1 MIWHRSHRADP
12 AARALADR
20 HYNRQKVG
28 SPQFVP
34 PGRCLVLLSGCE
46 RAFWVT
52 SFPFAEYVK
61 HAWAG
66 AWMCSAFRN
75 EGAGVAS
82 EMITEAVAATRHF
95 FGEPPPQGM
104 VTFIDQRKVRPV
116 KRRYKLVWGLTYL
129 MAGFEPVGFTKSG
142 LMALQ
147 LRPENMPAAAPA
159 KPSIGCLL
167 SPPPP
172 SPSRGSRSGSGQGME
187 R

>member
-1 MIWHRSHRADP
+1 MVTAAAARCAEMIWCRSHRADP
-12 AARALADR
+12 SARALADR

-34 PGRCLVLLSGCE
+34 PGRCFVLLSNCE

-52 SFPFAEYVK
+52 SFPFAQYVK
-61 HAWAG
+61 HEWAG

-82 EMITEAVAATRHF
+82 EMITEAVAATRHY

-116 KRRYKLVWGLTYL
+116 KRRRKLVWGLTY
-129 MAGFEPVGFTKSG
+129 MRAGFQHVGFTKGG
-142 LMALQ
+142 LMAWQ
-147 LRPENMPAAAPA
+147 LFPEDM
-159 KPSIGCLL
+159 
-167 SPPPP
+167 PPPFP
-172 SPSRGSRSGSGQGME
+172 ANPPIGALL
-187 R
+187 

>member
-1 MIWHRSHRADP
+1 MIWCRSNRADP
-12 AARALADR
+12 AARSLADR

-34 PGRCLVLLSGCE
+34 PGRCLVLLSNCE

-82 EMITEAVAATRHF
+82 DMITEAVAATRHY
-95 FGEPPPQGM
+95 FGEPPAQGM
-104 VTFIDQRKVRPV
+104 ITFIDQNKVRPV
-116 KRRYKLVWGLTYL
+116 KRRHKQVWGLTY
-129 MAGFEPVGFTKSG
+129 MRAGWRHVGFTKSG
-142 LMALQ
+142 LMAWQIL
-147 LRPENMPAAAPA
+147 PEDMPSAAPA
-159 KPSIGCLL
+159 NPPIGAFL
-167 SPPPP
+167 
-172 SPSRGSRSGSGQGME
+172 
-187 R
+187 